1 MPKVIIHD
9 AVDPAAR
16 ALLEARENME
26 IVTIERDERERLR
39 HELADADSIILRYLP
54 LDADDLRA
62 ASNLK
67 VVARHGVGYDNIDMV
82 AAGACGI
89 PVATI
94 GDANSV
100 TVAEL
105 ALYLML
111 AAAKQGLVYDA
122 ALRSGDWWQI
132 RKSAHIIELYEKTV
146 LVVGF
151 GRIGSRV
158 APRCKA
164 FGMDVMVC
172 DPYIPQ
178 ATISEAGFTPAP
190 DFAAALSQAD
200 IVTLHTPLNDE
211 TRHMIGTP
219 ALTSMKK
226 GALLVNTSRGPVVD
240 GDALSAA
247 ITSGHIFA
255 AGLDVFEEEPPEP
268 DSTLLSHTNMVF
280 TPHIGG
286 LTRECF
292 YRSAIVCAQNSLD
305 AIDGKLDP
313 AYVVNSEV
321 L

>member
-9 AVDPAAR
+9 AVDPAAL

-26 IVTIERDERERLR
+26 ILTIERDERERLR

-62 ASNLK
+62 ALNLK

-122 ALRSGDWWQI
+122 ALRSGDWWQT
-132 RKSAHIIELYEKTV
+132 RESAHTIELYEKTV

-158 APRCKA
+158 APRCRA

-178 ATISEAGFTPAP
+178 AAISEAGYTPAP
-190 DFAAALSQAD
+190 DFTAVLSQVD

-211 TRHMIGTP
+211 TYHMIDAS
-219 ALTSMKK
+219 ALASMKK
-226 GALLVNTSRGPVVD
+226 GALLVNTSRGSVVD

-247 ITSGHIFA
+247 IVSAHIFA
-255 AGLDVFEEEPPEP
+255 AGLDVFEEEPPDP
-268 DSTLLSHTNMVF
+268 GSTLLSHTNMVF
-280 TPHIGG
+280 TPHVGG

-313 AYVVNSEV
+313 AYVINPDV

>member
-16 ALLEARENME
+16 ALLEARENIK
-26 IVTIERDERERLR
+26 IVTIERGERERLR
-39 HELADADSIILRYLP
+39 LELADADSIILRYLP

-62 ASNLK
+62 ATNLK
-67 VVARHGVGYDNIDMV
+67 VVARHGVGYDNIDM
-82 AAGACGI
+82 AAAEECGI

-111 AAAKQGLVYDA
+111 AAAKQGLVFDA
-122 ALRSGDWWQI
+122 AVRGGNWWQV
-132 RKSAHIIELYEKTV
+132 REAAHTIELYKKTV

-151 GRIGSRV
+151 GRIGSLV
-158 APRCKA
+158 APRCQA
-164 FGMDVMVC
+164 FGMDVRVC
-172 DPYIPQ
+172 DPYISQ
-178 ATISEAGFTPAP
+178 ATISDAGFTPAP
-190 DFAAALSQAD
+190 DIAAALQEAD

-211 TRHMIGTP
+211 TRHMIDAP
-219 ALTSMKK
+219 ALAAMKQ

-240 GDALSAA
+240 DDALSAA
-247 ITSGHIFA
+247 IASGHLYA
-255 AGLDVFEEEPPEP
+255 AGIDVFEEEPPAPE
-268 DSTLLSHTNMVF
+268 SLLLGHANMVF
-280 TPHIGG
+280 TPHVGG

-305 AIDGKLDP
+305 AIDGKLDS
-313 AYVVNSEV
+313 AFVVNPEV

>member
-9 AVDPAAR
+9 AVDPAAL
-16 ALLEARENME
+16 ALLETRENME
-26 IVTIERDERERLR
+26 ILTIKRDERERLR
-39 HELADADSIILRYLP
+39 HELVDADSIILRYLP
-54 LDADDLRA
+54 LDADDLHA
-62 ASNLK
+62 ALNLK

-82 AAGACGI
+82 AAGTCGI

-122 ALRSGDWWQI
+122 ALRSGDWWQT
-132 RKSAHIIELYEKTV
+132 RESAHTIELYEKTV

-158 APRCKA
+158 APRCRA

-178 ATISEAGFTPAP
+178 AAISEAGYTPAP
-190 DFAAALSQAD
+190 DFAGVLSQVD

-211 TRHMIGTP
+211 TYHMIDAS
-219 ALTSMKK
+219 ALASMKK
-226 GALLVNTSRGPVVD
+226 GALLVNTSRGSVVD
-240 GDALSAA
+240 GDALSSA
-247 ITSGHIFA
+247 IVSAHIFA
-255 AGLDVFEEEPPEP
+255 AGLDVFEEEPPDP
-268 DSTLLSHTNMVF
+268 GSTLLSHTNMVF
-280 TPHIGG
+280 TPHVGG

-313 AYVVNSEV
+313 AYVINPDV

>member
-9 AVDPAAR
+9 AVDPAAH
-16 ALLEARENME
+16 ALLETRRDME
-26 IVTIERDERERLR
+26 IVTLERDERARLR
-39 HELADADSIILRYLP
+39 RELTDADAIILRYLP
-54 LDADDLRA
+54 LDTGDLQA
-62 ASNLK
+62 ARKLK
-67 VVARHGVGYDNIDMV
+67 VVARHGVGYDNIDMA
-82 AAGACGI
+82 AAGELGI

-111 AAAKQGLVYDA
+111 AAAKQGPVHDA
-122 ALRSGDWWQI
+122 AVRGGEWWQV
-132 RKSAHIIELYEKTV
+132 REAAETIELFEKNI

-151 GRIGSRV
+151 GRIGSLV
-158 APRCKA
+158 APRCRA
-164 FGMDVMVC
+164 FGMTVMVC

-178 ATISEAGFTPAP
+178 SSISDAGFTPAP
-190 DFAAALSQAD
+190 DFAAALGEAD

-211 TRHMIGTP
+211 TRHMIDAP
-219 ALTSMKK
+219 ALARMKK
-226 GALLVNTSRGPVVD
+226 GALLINTSRGLIVD
-240 GDALSAA
+240 GAALGAA
-247 ITSGHIFA
+247 IASGHIYA
-255 AGLDVFEEEPPEP
+255 AGVDVFEEEPPGASNP
-268 DSTLLSHTNMVF
+268 LLAQANTIL
-280 TPHIGG
+280 TPHMGG

-313 AYVVNSEV
+313 AYVVNPEV

>member
-1 MPKVIIHD
+1 
-9 AVDPAAR
+9 
-16 ALLEARENME
+16 ME
-26 IVTIERDERERLR
+26 ILTIKRDERERLR
-39 HELADADSIILRYLP
+39 YELADADSIILRYLP
-54 LDADDLRA
+54 LDADDLRTA
-62 ASNLK
+62 LNLK
-67 VVARHGVGYDNIDMV
+67 VIARHGVGYDNIDMV
-82 AAGACGI
+82 AAGARGI
-89 PVATI
+89 PIATI

-111 AAAKQGLVYDA
+111 AAAKQGLVYDT
-122 ALRSGDWWQI
+122 ALRSGDWWQT
-132 RKSAHIIELYEKTV
+132 RESTHTIELYEKTV

-178 ATISEAGFTPAP
+178 AKISEAGYTPAP
-190 DFAAALSQAD
+190 DLTAVLSQVD

-211 TRHMIGTP
+211 TRHMIDAP
-219 ALTSMKK
+219 ALARMKK
-226 GALLVNTSRGPVVD
+226 GALLVNTSRGSVVD
-240 GDALSAA
+240 GNALSAA
-247 ITSGHIFA
+247 VMSTHIFA
-255 AGLDVFEEEPPEP
+255 AGLDVFEEEPPDP
-268 DSTLLSHTNMVF
+268 GSKLLSLTNMVF
-280 TPHIGG
+280 TPHVGG

-305 AIDGKLDP
+305 AIDGKLNP
-313 AYVVNSEV
+313 AYVVNPDV

>member
-16 ALLEARENME
+16 ALLEARENMK
-26 IVTIERDERERLR
+26 IVTIQRDERERLR
-39 HELADADSIILRYLP
+39 HELRDADSIILRYLP
-54 LDADDLRA
+54 LDADDLRTA
-62 ASNLK
+62 QNLK
-67 VVARHGVGYDNIDMV
+67 VIARHGVGYDNIDMV
-82 AAGACGI
+82 AAGARGI
-89 PVATI
+89 PIATI

-111 AAAKQGLVYDA
+111 AAAKQGLVYDT
-122 ALRSGDWWQI
+122 ALRSGDWWQT
-132 RKSAHIIELYEKTV
+132 RESTPTIELYEKTV

-178 ATISEAGFTPAP
+178 AKISEAGYTPVQ
-190 DFAAALSQAD
+190 DLTAALSQVD

-211 TRHMIGTP
+211 TRHMIDAS
-219 ALTSMKK
+219 ALARMKK
-226 GALLVNTSRGPVVD
+226 GALLVNTSRGSVVD
-240 GDALSAA
+240 GNALSAA
-247 ITSGHIFA
+247 VMSTHIFA
-255 AGLDVFEEEPPEP
+255 AGLDVFEEEPPDP
-268 DSTLLSHTNMVF
+268 GSKLLSLTNMVF
-280 TPHIGG
+280 TPHVGG

-305 AIDGKLDP
+305 AIDGKLNP
-313 AYVVNSEV
+313 AYVVNPDV